1 MPKKSA
7 LKKVARLDLD
17 FSPARRNRPAG
28 WLLLAAG
35 VAAALLAAVQFQSA
49 EAARVARATEL
60 SSANGHLTGNKGE
73 PARAGPPLDPRA
85 SKAANQI
92 ARELQMPWAEMLA
105 ALEAIPAPDVALLGV
120 EPSALRHVVRITAE
134 AKNPAAML
142 DYLQALQN
150 GRQFSDVWL
159 TSHLVQNQTPG
170 MPTRF
175 VVQLK
180 WSGT

>member
-1 MPKKSA
+1 MTKKSA
-7 LKKVARLDLD
+7 LRKVARLDLD
-17 FSPARRNRPAG
+17 FSPARRNRPVG

-35 VAAALLAAVQFQSA
+35 LAAALLAAVQFQSA
-49 EAARVARATEL
+49 EAARMKRATEL
-60 SSANGHLTGNKGE
+60 SSANGRLTGNKD
-73 PARAGPPLDPRA
+73 PVRAGPPLDPRQ

-134 AKNPAAML
+134 AKNSTAML

-170 MPTRF
+170 LPTRF

>member
-1 MPKKSA
+1 MP
-7 LKKVARLDLD
+7 KKVARLDLD
-17 FSPARRNRPAG
+17 FSPARRNGLAG

-35 VAAALLAAVQFQSA
+35 LAAALAAGMQFQSA
-49 EAARVARATEL
+49 QAARMALASEL
-60 SSANGHLTGNKGE
+60 NSASGRMANGKPETV
-73 PARAGPPLDPRA
+73 RAGPPVDPRV

-105 ALEAIPAPDVALLGV
+105 ALEAVPTPEVALLGV

-134 AKNPAAML
+134 AKNSAAML
-142 DYLQALQN
+142 EYLQALQG

-159 TSHLVQNQTPG
+159 TSHLVQAQTPG
-170 MPTRF
+170 TPVRF